1 MNNTEI
7 RVYRGTQGMGVIIE
21 IIYGMDRIIM
31 DFGAPFTPLND
42 LYDSQIRIREDHRV
56 KDAILSGRIPAIS
69 GVFSKQDLQDLTLTS
84 FEECPYHTAVFI
96 SHLHLDHMSEI
107 DKIATDIPVYMH
119 KEALKLKEVLENTEE
134 DRHVRDYTPFE
145 YHQII
150 KHGSITVEPFFSDHP
165 SVGCCGFIVCT
176 PDKRIVYSGDIRFH
190 GKNHEKA
197 WREIDAVSSDD
208 SDLLFVDATLTH
220 LTDTLYSENISAKR
234 NIDASMFSEE
244 DIYALIDAQLKKN
257 DSLIIVN
264 PYYRDVNMLVELVK
278 LAEVLVKNAEV

>member
-21 IIYGMDRIIM
+21 ITYGMDRIIM

-69 GVFSKQDLQDLTLTS
+69 GVFPKQDLQDLTLTS
-84 FEECPYHTAVFI
+84 FEECPYHTAIFI

-134 DRHVRDYTPFE
+134 EQYHCRTFLQRSSVCRLLRLYRLYT
-145 YHQII
+145 
-150 KHGSITVEPFFSDHP
+150 G
-165 SVGCCGFIVCT
+165 
-176 PDKRIVYSGDIRFH
+176 
-190 GKNHEKA
+190 
-197 WREIDAVSSDD
+197 
-208 SDLLFVDATLTH
+208 
-220 LTDTLYSENISAKR
+220 
-234 NIDASMFSEE
+234 
-244 DIYALIDAQLKKN
+244 
-257 DSLIIVN
+257 
-264 PYYRDVNMLVELVK
+264 
-278 LAEVLVKNAEV
+278 